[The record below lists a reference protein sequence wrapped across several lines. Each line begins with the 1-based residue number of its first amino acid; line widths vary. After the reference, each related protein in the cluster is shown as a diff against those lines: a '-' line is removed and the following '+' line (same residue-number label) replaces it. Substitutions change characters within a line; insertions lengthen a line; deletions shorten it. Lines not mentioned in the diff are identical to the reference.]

1 MKKIISILIISMPFW
16 AFAAETRYLT
26 VDDQTVAITTNGTHT
41 TITPSSQEE
50 AIEAQTRQAI
60 VDFAKEHPVA
70 AGIAALVAG
79 TLYLLASPSN

>member
-1 MKKIISILIISMPFW
+1 MPFW
-16 AFAAETRYLT
+16 AFAAVTRYLT
-26 VDDQTVAITTNGTHT
+26 VDGETVAITTNGTHT

-50 AIEAQTRQAI
+50 AIKAQTSQAI

-70 AGIAALVAG
+70 AGIVALVAG